1 VEKTKKNL
9 HGDAKRRKV
18 AKDMPRRTIIFSAH
32 GTHVEGTIVEEDGG
46 LRGFFGRMLLG
57 AAERKAFVDGAHAVV
72 DDLDVCGVYDR
83 QRATKVLSSK
93 ERRDLCSKL
102 GVCTVAFKREDEY
115 AEAIEAKT
123 SGACPICLDEFST
136 SPTSNPI
143 TVTRCGHL
151 FHKSCLKKHAE
162 THVLSYHLGTTD
174 YAIPCPYKCGAINQ
188 VSAHIQ
194 RVRASND
201 RKRKR

>member
-1 VEKTKKNL
+1 MGKTKKYL
-9 HGDAKRRKV
+9 HGVQSDAKRRKV
-18 AKDMPRRTIIFSAH
+18 AEDMPRRTIINSVH

-57 AAERKAFVDGAHAVV
+57 AAERQAFVDGAHAVV
-72 DDLDVCGVYDR
+72 DELDVCGVYDR
-83 QRATKVLSSK
+83 QRAAKVLKTK

-102 GVCTVAFKREDEY
+102 GVCTVGFKREDEY

-136 SPTSNPI
+136 SPI

-174 YAIPCPYKCGAINQ
+174 YAIPCPFKCGAINE

-201 RKRKR
+201 RKRRR